1 MLAENGHSVSVFIN
15 DPSVSDFVAEQREGV
30 RVIRFNPYRTKS
42 SYFLGHNTNISYEF
56 AQIVKLF
63 IEKDGKPDIIEAQ
76 EYLGVAYYLLQ
87 YKHLLYDWCKDIPVL
102 ITMHSPS
109 FLYMEYNQV
118 PMYRYPNY
126 WICEMERF
134 CLQAATFIKITNAG
148 MKESHAH
155 DIEITKEAPNYS
167 RS

>member
-1 MLAENGHSVSVFIN
+1 MLAEKGHSVSVFIN
-15 DPSVSDFVAEQREGV
+15 DPAVSDFVAEQRDGV
-30 RVIRFNPYRTKS
+30 KVIRFNPYRTKS

-126 WICEMERF
+126 
-134 CLQAATFIKITNAG
+134 
-148 MKESHAH
+148 
-155 DIEITKEAPNYS
+155 
-167 RS
+167 